1 MTEAVDVLH
10 AVEQLLALAK
20 RGPGA
25 DAAASHQVN
34 VVLVRLGL
42 GKVSSAYT
50 AEKLAA
56 VRDSFDAWFSA
67 RQWAAMGED
76 PGVFRHHLLHEIEHL
91 KKALAR
97 GAAGQD

>member
-1 MTEAVDVLH
+1 
-10 AVEQLLALAK
+10 
-20 RGPGA
+20 
-25 DAAASHQVN
+25 
-34 VVLVRLGL
+34 VLVRMGF
-42 GKVSSAYT
+42 GGAAAGYK

-56 VRDSFDAWFSA
+56 VRDGFDAWFSA

-76 PGVFRHHLLHEIEHL
+76 PDAFRRRLLHDIEHM